1 MLRQA
6 LHDVSFIDS
15 VYAKFHAAIF
25 PVWRQFRRPP
35 RMGIALS
42 GGSDSIALAYL
53 CHKFQSS
60 PAISRASFTA
70 FIVDHGVRPESLD
83 EAQKVRNIIL
93 SKTGP
98 AKTTYVQRGGQS
110 IEKING
116 MDVKIL
122 KLDWTTHVPPL
133 QLPNFE
139 SLARR
144 LRYQALAKAC
154 IAHDISTLLL
164 GHHADDQ
171 AETVLSRIA
180 SGYVGPGLKAIARVG
195 DIPECGGFY
204 GCKSGRPK
212 HVATRSPTGAL
223 SIDRATRMIE
233 DGGIKIHRPLLDFSK
248 EQLRQICLKSR
259 MKWVEDKTNR
269 DPTLT
274 VRNTVRSMLQE
285 ESMPKALSTKSLVEY
300 ANKRRTHDEAETKVV
315 DDMFKS
321 CTIQLDL
328 AIGKADVHFP
338 SNISDLLDDN
348 DQLHDRNTRAAR
360 LLRRI
365 VALVS
370 PLEQISLKD
379 MEVPAR
385 LVFPFLFSNGGSDK
399 VDTGGVAPVG
409 KVLFRV
415 PSATTPPQG
424 IIDQR
429 HFSCQVSRAP
439 PTGKD
444 IVEQRKILI
453 PEIDRRSE
461 SFDWAHT
468 KRQLFDGRFWI
479 SLNYRRFNLIPGHRF
494 SVRFLQSADLEKL
507 NENESRYAVWKPLKE
522 LLRKR
527 APGAVRFTLPAIIES
542 YYTATPSGGRGMVEN
557 LIALPTLDW
566 SSAGWYAYDKRLH
579 REAWTWEL
587 RYKQIDFGQGS
598 GHTFV
603 A

>member
-6 LHDVSFIDS
+6 IYNVSSIDS
-15 VYAKFHAAIF
+15 VYANFHAAIF

-42 GGSDSIALAYL
+42 GGSDSMALAYL

-60 PAISRASFTA
+60 PAISKASFTA
-70 FIVDHGVRPESLD
+70 FIVDHGVRPESFD

-93 SKTGP
+93 TKIGP
-98 AKTTYVQRGGQS
+98 AKTTNIQRDGRS
-110 IEKING
+110 IEKITG
-116 MDVKIL
+116 IDVQIL
-122 KLDWTTHVPPL
+122 KLDWTTHVSPL

-139 SLARR
+139 SLART

-164 GHHADDQ
+164 GHHAEDQ

-180 SGYVGPGLKAIARVG
+180 SGYVGPGLKAIGRVG
-195 DIPECGGFY
+195 DIPECGGLY
-204 GCKSGRPK
+204 GCKSGRPR
-212 HVATRSPTGAL
+212 HVATRLSTGAL

-233 DGGIKIHRPLLDFSK
+233 DGGIKIYRPLLDFSK
-248 EQLRQICLKSR
+248 EQLRQVCLKSGI
-259 MKWVEDKTNR
+259 KWVEDKTNR

-274 VRNTVRSMLQE
+274 VRNTVRSMLQ
-285 ESMPKALSTKSLVEY
+285 SDRMPAALSTTSLVEY
-300 ANKRRTHDEAETKVV
+300 ANKRRTNDEAETKVV
-315 DDMFKS
+315 DDMFRS
-321 CTIQLDL
+321 CIIRLDL
-328 AIGKADVHFP
+328 AIGTADVHFP
-338 SNISDLLDDN
+338 SNIIDLLDDN

-379 MEVPAR
+379 MEGPAR
-385 LVFPFLFSNGGSDK
+385 LVFPFLFTNNVPTK
-399 VDTGGVAPVG
+399 VETGGGAPVG
-409 KVLFRV
+409 KALFRV
-415 PSATTPPQG
+415 PCATLPQG
-424 IIDQR
+424 TTDQQC
-429 HFSCQVSRAP
+429 FSCQVSRAP
-439 PTGKD
+439 PTRKD
-444 IVEQRKILI
+444 AVEQRKILI
-453 PEIDRRSE
+453 PEVDRRSE

-479 SLNYRRFNLIPGHRF
+479 SLNYRKFNLIPGHRF

-527 APGAVRFTLPAIIES
+527 APGAARFTLPAIIES
-542 YYTATPSGGRGMVEN
+542 YYTATPSGARVRVEN

-566 SSAGWYAYDKRLH
+566 SSAGWHAYDKRLH

-587 RYKQIDFGQGS
+587 RYKQIDFGQGP
-598 GHTFV
+598 GHSFV